1 MSVKKAPA
9 PSLDLDL
16 SAKRTTNL
24 AVLQKLNP
32 NVLEIIGDA
41 THVALYSFEAAAAK
55 WERLGIEGACFV
67 TRCAQSP
74 FYNLFVLNKMGDEDF
89 VLDIKTIINIK
100 LQPPYVML
108 RYSGPGAT
116 CIVGLWFHDDAERAA
131 MKDLVSRAMQSS
143 AASVG
148 GNGASSGGGGG
159 GGGGGIQALKALLGA
174 GQATPPPPAPAA
186 DKPTGANLLAMLKAP
201 ESVRRTLS
209 APIGSL
215 GGEVSSSSS
224 SKSGGG
230 GGGGGKAKGG
240 GNNGQGQSKDDSA
253 PEGKPLLPGHGR
265 ELQPYFCDDGSVR
278 EGGELWGF
286 VAGAGAVQG
295 ELLTD
300 REISLRRAVSQGDI
314 SGGGG
319 GGNGSASLSASA
331 SGSGGGN
338 GETVLLASKLKSL
351 LKAPPTPTPAPA
363 PAPTPSPVLVGRQ
376 LSISALLP
384 GLSKALAAV
393 AAATAPIPIPTV
405 APAPAAAAITMPAA
419 TSPAPGGG
427 KLLSPSD
434 LTGLKKSY
442 TAAK

>member
-1 MSVKKAPA
+1 MPKKAPA
-9 PSLDLDL
+9 PSLELDL

-55 WERLGIEGACFV
+55 WERMGIEGACFV

-89 VLDIKTIINIK
+89 VIDIKTIINIK

-108 RYSGPGAT
+108 RYSGTSAT
-116 CIVGLWFHDDAERAA
+116 CIVGLWFHDDDERAA

-143 AASVG
+143 AASAG
-148 GNGASSGGGGG
+148 GNGASSG

-174 GQATPPPPAPAA
+174 GGQATPPPPLPA

-201 ESVRRTLS
+201 ESAGRTVS
-209 APIGSL
+209 APNGSVRGEASSSSSK
-215 GGEVSSSSS
+215 GGGGSNSSSSS
-224 SKSGGG
+224 SGGG
-230 GGGGGKAKGG
+230 VGSKGKSSGA
-240 GNNGQGQSKDDSA
+240 NGELPSKDDSA
-253 PEGKPLLPGHGR
+253 SAASAAVSGGGMLLPGHGR
-265 ELQPYFCDDGSVR
+265 ELQPYFCEDGSVR
-278 EGGELWGF
+278 EGSELWGF
-286 VAGAGAVQG
+286 VGGAGAVQG

-300 REISLRRAVSQGDI
+300 REISSRRAASEGDLGT
-314 SGGGG
+314 GGGS
-319 GGNGSASLSASA
+319 GNGN
-331 SGSGGGN
+331 GGGN
-338 GETVLLASKLKSL
+338 GETILLASKLKNL

-363 PAPTPSPVLVGRQ
+363 PTLSPSPVIVGRQ
-376 LSISALLP
+376 LSVSALLP
-384 GLSKALAAV
+384 GLAAKMPAAV
-393 AAATAPIPIPTV
+393 AAPVSACA
-405 APAPAAAAITMPAA
+405 APAPAPASFAATLPAAA
-419 TSPAPGGG
+419 SPAPAAG